1 MIELWT
7 PQGSTYIGEELA
19 GYNGESGVSIVVHT
33 FQFHDPV
40 TDRRQMVKL
49 PADPGVSRD
58 HVEDMAAQ
66 ALENFLL
73 ECKGLDDKKKPT
85 EDQRK
90 EIGRQIEE
98 FRKYNS
104 KRKERTNNRI
114 YYRGT

>member
-1 MIELWT
+1 MVELWT

-19 GYNGESGVSIVVHT
+19 GYNSESGVSIVIHT
-33 FQFHDPV
+33 FQFYDPV
-40 TDRRQMVKL
+40 TDRRQMVKI
-49 PADPGVSRD
+49 PADPEVSRD

-73 ECKGLDDKKKPT
+73 ECKGFNDTKKPT

-98 FRKYNS
+98 FRVYNS
-104 KRKERTNNRI
+104 KRKESTNNRI